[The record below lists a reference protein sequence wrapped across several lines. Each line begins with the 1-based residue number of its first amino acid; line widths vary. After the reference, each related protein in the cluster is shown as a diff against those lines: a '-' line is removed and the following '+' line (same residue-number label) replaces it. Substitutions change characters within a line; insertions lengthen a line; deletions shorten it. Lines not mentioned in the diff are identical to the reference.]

1 MASIKQ
7 KVLDRINQIDDE
19 ELLQDV
25 YKLLY
30 GMQDNRKVLR
40 MNDEQR
46 NMVREGL
53 ADYERGDFCSTEDL
67 FRELLDGE
75 E

>member
-53 ADYERGDFCSTEDL
+53 ADYERGDFYSTEDL